1 VSDPLP
7 TQDNARSLHDE
18 TQRYVLPHQVI
29 KNYALEVCQL
39 LFADAGNPTGY
50 AWNIEE
56 EKSQI
61 RICDKHAFN
70 LDHVGANPAIVA
82 NRGPQAWAKT
92 SGFRQM
98 QAMDMRT
105 DTRTYID
112 LVRGSVIL
120 SCFSRQGLEAE
131 DIAGFLFE
139 SFQVFRDVLRKIAR
153 RGIIVPHHLGF
164 FRIEASSMGEEAL
177 VKSDSRPDISV
188 VPVAIQ
194 ATVQRRY
201 SVEPTNSKKLQNI
214 EVRTSRRGQ

>member
-1 VSDPLP
+1 MSDPVI
-7 TQDNARSLHDE
+7 TQDNAASLHDE
-18 TQRYVLPHQVI
+18 ATKYPLPHQVI

-39 LFADAGNPTGY
+39 LLADPANPFGLI
-50 AWNIEE
+50 WSREE

-82 NRGPQAWAKT
+82 NRGPQAWAKS

-98 QAMDMRT
+98 QNIDMRT

-112 LVRGSVIL
+112 LIRGSVIL

-131 DIAGFLFE
+131 DLAGFLFE

-201 SVEPTNSKKLQNI
+201 SVEPTNSRKLQNI
-214 EVRTSRRGQ
+214 AVRTSRRG

>member
-1 VSDPLP
+1 MSESAPP
-7 TQDNARSLHDE
+7 QDNARSLHDE
-18 TQRYVLPHQVI
+18 GKRYSLPHQVI

-39 LFADAGNPTGY
+39 LFADPANPTGLV
-50 AWNIEE
+50 WNIEE

-61 RICDKHAFN
+61 RVCDKHAFN
-70 LDHVGANPAIVA
+70 LDNVGTNPAIVA

-131 DIAGFLFE
+131 DLAGFLFE

-214 EVRTSRRGQ
+214 EVRTSRRG

>member
-1 VSDPLP
+1 MSEPVI

-18 TQRYVLPHQVI
+18 TQRYVMPHQVI
-29 KNYALEVCQL
+29 KNHILEVCQL
-39 LFADAGNPTGY
+39 LFADATNPTGY
-50 AWNIEE
+50 TWSPEE
-56 EKSQI
+56 EKSTI

-70 LDHVGANPAIVA
+70 LDNVGANPAVVA

-92 SGFRQM
+92 SGFRQL
-98 QAMDMRT
+98 QGVDLRT

-120 SCFSRQGLEAE
+120 SCFSRSGLEAE
-131 DIAGFLFE
+131 DVAGFLFE
-139 SFQVFRDVLRKIAR
+139 SLQVFRDVLRKIAR

-201 SVEPTNSKKLQNI
+201 SVEPTNSQKLQNI
-214 EVRTSRRGQ
+214 EVRTSRRG